1 MLIKRYLNIT
11 PPYYSPACTCLDL
24 KSEQVLCGSWNDDG
38 EGGEDF
44 DEEID
49 DSNNW
54 S

>member
-11 PPYYSPACTCLDL
+11 PPYYSPACTCLDVR
-24 KSEQVLCGSWNDDG
+24 SEQVLCGSWNDEG

-44 DEEID
+44 GPEID
-49 DSNNW
+49 DSENW